1 MGLTTTTND
10 AKLRRQGLVVL
21 PTNPYVRASNV
32 FVPTGFL
39 IWPIL
44 MVFFVCRFWP
54 IFLPK
59 LEWNLHSWEENC
71 LEILRHFFCGKMR
84 FAPKLGST

>member
-1 MGLTTTTND
+1 MGLSTTTND
-10 AKLRRQGLVVL
+10 AKLRQQGLVVL

-39 IWPIL
+39 IWPIFC
-44 MVFFVCRFWP
+44 FFRLSILANFFAKTRMESS
-54 IFLPK
+54 FLGRK
-59 LEWNLHSWEENC
+59 FLGNASA
-71 LEILRHFFCGKMR
+71 FFCGKMR